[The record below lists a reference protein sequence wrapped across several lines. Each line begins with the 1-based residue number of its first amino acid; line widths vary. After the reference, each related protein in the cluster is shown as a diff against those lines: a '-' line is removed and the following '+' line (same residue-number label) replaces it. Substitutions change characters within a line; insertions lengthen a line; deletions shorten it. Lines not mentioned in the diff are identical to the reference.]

1 MVGLGLIGGSVA
13 RRLSRTHD
21 VVGVDPDPATV
32 ELARAA
38 GLQATGTVDAAVA
51 DADLVVVAAA
61 LAALPE
67 VIADLAGR
75 TAPRVVVTDVG
86 SVKRP
91 AYAAARAAGMADRF
105 VAGHPMAGTEHS
117 GFAAG
122 DPALFEGAAWVL
134 CLEED
139 TSLAGWLTVAAMAMA
154 MGARVVPST
163 VADHDAAVARISHV
177 PHLIAAAIAAEAA
190 VAGPLAMT
198 LAAGSFRD
206 GTRVAAGDP
215 ALSGAMCRTNREAV
229 NAAMAG
235 LVARL
240 DGARTDAAPLLV
252 EGNRARRAW
261 AERATRAVEFDPAA
275 ADLRSRL
282 LAHGRAGGWLDA
294 GTSAT
299 LSGQLPTAPEA

>member
-1 MVGLGLIGGSVA
+1 VIGLGLIGGSLA
-13 RRLSRTHD
+13 RGLARTYD
-21 VVGVDPDPATV
+21 VVGSDPDPATV

-38 GLQATGTVDAAVA
+38 GLQATVSADAAVA
-51 DADLVVVAAA
+51 DADLVVVAAV

-91 AYAAARAAGMADRF
+91 AYESARAAGMADRF
-105 VAGHPMAGTEHS
+105 VGGHPMAGTEHS

-122 DPALFEGAAWVL
+122 DPTLFERAAWVL
-134 CLEED
+134 CLEAD
-139 TSLAGWLTVAAMAMA
+139 TDLPAWMAVAAMVLAL
-154 MGARVVPST
+154 GARVVPST

-177 PHLIAAAIAAEAA
+177 PHLVAAAIAAEAA
-190 VAGPLAMT
+190 VAGPLALT

-235 LVARL
+235 LVTRL
-240 DGARTDAAPLLV
+240 DGARTDAAALLQ

-261 AERATRAVEFDPAA
+261 TERATRAVEFDAA
-275 ADLRSRL
+275 DDDLRSRL
-282 LAHGRAGGWLDA
+282 LAHGRAGGWLDSVA
-294 GTSAT
+294 SST
-299 LSGQLPTAPEA
+299 LSGQLPTAQEA

>member
-1 MVGLGLIGGSVA
+1 MIGLGLIGGSVA
-13 RRLSRTHD
+13 RRLARTYD
-21 VVGVDPDPATV
+21 VVGCDSDPATV

-38 GLQATGTVDAAVA
+38 GLQATGSADAAVA

-91 AYAAARAAGMADRF
+91 AYEAARAAGMVDRF

-117 GFAAG
+117 GFAAS
-122 DPALFEGAAWVL
+122 DPALFERAAWVL
-134 CLEED
+134 CLEAD
-139 TSLAGWLTVAAMAMA
+139 TDLPAWMAVAAMVLAL
-154 MGARVVPST
+154 GARVVPST

-177 PHLIAAAIAAEAA
+177 PHLVAAAIAAEAA
-190 VAGPLAMT
+190 VAGPLALT

-215 ALSGAMCRTNREAV
+215 ALSEAMCRTNREAV
-229 NAAMAG
+229 
-235 LVARL
+235 
-240 DGARTDAAPLLV
+240 DAALSGVLTRLEQARSEPGPLLADGHQV
-252 EGNRARRAW
+252 RGAWTGRTARR
-261 AERATRAVEFDPAA
+261 VEFDA
-275 ADLRSRL
+275 ADDDLGSRL
-282 LAHGRAGGWLDA
+282 LAHGRAGGWLDSVA
-294 GTSAT
+294 SST
-299 LSGQLPTAPEA
+299 LSGQLPTALEA